1 VGGNAQLRL
10 HSFKQADHGLRIQAV
25 EGEATPGMPPRLI
38 CSVVDETH
46 QIRGAPH
53 HGNIRF
59 IVEPLKELADV
70 GERVDVLDLAIAS

>member
-1 VGGNAQLRL
+1 MHRSGCTRFT
-10 HSFKQADHGLRIQAV
+10 HADHGLRIQPV
-25 EGEATPGMPPRLI
+25 EGEPAAGMPPGLI

-46 QIRGAPH
+46 QGAPH

-70 GERVDVLDLAIAS
+70 GERVDMLDLTTTS